1 MAVRLHLN
9 ESPWD
14 LPPEAKAWVADQAW
28 HLYPDE
34 ALYDLVRTKV
44 ADRWNVPAESVILT
58 NGADEAIALLM
69 LWYRRVAFWRPSFS
83 GYAWVARG
91 WELDAVEIPL
101 GPDFEVPWTA
111 MWEHRDRLL
120 LLDRPH
126 NPSGMCLFGRAEL
139 ADLLER
145 WQAWVVL
152 DETYADFARD
162 SLTDVFDP
170 DGRLIVLRSFS
181 KSFCM
186 AGLRLGFMVVPRPVR
201 RPLEAR
207 RLPFNVNRLA
217 LYAALWVLE
226 RPELFQTYVNAVC
239 RERQAMLERMARLP
253 GLRVWPSEA
262 NFILFRGP
270 LPLEG
275 LVRRLD
281 MAGIRIRPLEDVVGP
296 GAGRVSVGRP
306 EDNARF
312 LDILEAYYAPAVS
325 DRMAVP

>member
-1 MAVRLHLN
+1 LVVRLHLN

-14 LPPEAKAWVADQAW
+14 LPPEAKAWVADQRW

-34 ALYDLVRTKV
+34 ALYDLVRARV
-44 ADRWNVPAESVILT
+44 AAHWGVPAEAVILT

-69 LWYRRVAFWRPSFS
+69 LWYRRVAFWRPAFS

-101 GPDFEVPWTA
+101 GPDFEVPWDA
-111 MWEHRDRLL
+111 MLEARDRLL
-120 LLDRPH
+120 FLDRPH
-126 NPSGMCLFGRAEL
+126 NPSGMCLLGRAQL

-145 WQAWVVL
+145 WAAWVVL
-152 DETYADFARD
+152 DETYADFAREA
-162 SLTDVFDP
+162 LTDMFDP
-170 DGRLIVLRSFS
+170 EGRLIVLRSFS

-186 AGLRLGFMVVPRPVR
+186 AGLRLGFMVVPQAVR
-201 RPLEAR
+201 KPLEVR

-226 RPELFQTYVNAVC
+226 RPEVFRAYVATVR

-270 LPLEG
+270 RPIGG
-275 LVRRLD
+275 LVRRL
-281 MAGIRIRPLEDVVGP
+281 AECGIQIRNLEDVVGP

-312 LDILEAYYAPAVS
+312 LDVLEAYYAPEVPS
-325 DRMAVP
+325 RLAVP

>member
-1 MAVRLHLN
+1 MVVRLHLN
-9 ESPWD
+9 ENPWD
-14 LPPEAKAWVADQAW
+14 LPPEAKAWVAAQPW
-28 HLYPDE
+28 HRYPDE
-34 ALYDLVRTKV
+34 ALYDLVRARV
-44 ADRWNVPAESVILT
+44 AAHWGVPAESVILT
-58 NGADEAIALLM
+58 NGADEAIALLQ
-69 LWYRRVAFWRPSFS
+69 LWYRRVAFWRPAFS
-83 GYAWVARG
+83 GYAGVARG

-101 GPDFEVPWTA
+101 GPDFEVPWDA
-111 MWEHRDRLL
+111 VLEVRDRLL
-120 LLDRPH
+120 FLDRPH
-126 NPSGMCLFGRAEL
+126 NPSGMCLLGRARL

-152 DETYADFARD
+152 DETYADFARE
-162 SLTDVFDP
+162 SLTDMFDP

-186 AGLRLGFMVVPRPVR
+186 AGLRLGFMVVPRSVR

-207 RLPFNVNRLA
+207 RLPFNVNRPA
-217 LYAALWVLE
+217 LYAALWVLQ
-226 RPELFQTYVNAVC
+226 RPEVFRAYVDAVR

-270 LPLEG
+270 APIGG
-275 LVRRLD
+275 LVRRL
-281 MAGIRIRPLEDVVGP
+281 AESGIQVRSLEDVVGP

-312 LDILEAYYAPAVS
+312 LDVLEAYYAAEVS
-325 DRMAVP
+325 GRLAVP